1 MRRGGE
7 KRQSISTCR
16 LVPDGGA
23 FWATAE
29 SYAEALEEVAE
40 LEVRV

>member
-1 MRRGGE
+1 MKDITIERVRE
-7 KRQSISTCR
+7 HYVIR
-16 LVPDGGA
+16 VGGA

-40 LEVRV
+40 LEVRA

>member
-1 MRRGGE
+1 MKDITIERVREHYVIRVGG
-7 KRQSISTCR
+7 S
-16 LVPDGGA
+16 

>member
-1 MRRGGE
+1 MKDITIERVRE
-7 KRQSISTCR
+7 H
-16 LVPDGGA
+16 VGGA
-23 FWATAE
+23 FWSTAE